1 MNILLTGGT
10 GNVGRATVARLVRN
24 GHDLR
29 VIGRRAYD
37 ELDHDRLGEGFFEGA
52 EYVQCDIND
61 YDALRDQVRG
71 REGIIHLAAIP
82 HPGGGPSQE
91 VFRIN
96 CSGTYNVYQ
105 AAAEEGIK
113 KISCASSINALGFNY
128 GLVPFEIEYFP
139 VDEQH
144 PTYTTDSYSFSKK
157 VTEDIADY
165 YWRREGISSINLRL
179 PGVYEVREGHMDRW
193 RRFSGFFREAFDE
206 FVTLPQDER
215 RARIEQAVAKYDRT
229 RPDRAG
235 FFPDV
240 DMRAR
245 WRAMR
250 EDRDLG
256 LLFGGFGRSNFWASI
271 DARDSAQALEKG
283 LTADY
288 QGSHPIFVNDS
299 ENAAGVDSELLVQ
312 IFFPDVKGRTHPLHG
327 RETLVSIDK
336 ARALIGYEPEHH
348 IADLMGF

>member
-1 MNILLTGGT
+1 LTGGT
-10 GNVGRATVARLVRN
+10 GNVGRATVARLVQN

-29 VIGRRAYD
+29 VIGRRAHD
-37 ELDHDRLGEGFFEGA
+37 ELDHERLGERFFDGA
-52 EYVQCDIND
+52 EYVQCDVNN

-71 REGIIHLAAIP
+71 MEGIIHLAAIP
-82 HPGGGPSQE
+82 YPGGAPSQE

-105 AAAEEGIK
+105 AAAAEGIK

-144 PTYTTDSYSFSKK
+144 PTYTTDSYSFSKQ
-157 VTEDIADY
+157 VTEGIADY

-193 RRFSGFFREAFDE
+193 RRYSGFFREAFGE
-206 FVTLPQDER
+206 LVTLPQDER
-215 RARIEQAVAKYDRT
+215 RARIEQAIYKYDDT

-235 FFPDV
+235 FLPNV

-245 WRAMR
+245 WRAIR

-256 LLFGGFGRSNFWASI
+256 LLFGGFGRSNFWASV

-299 ENAAGVDSELLVQ
+299 ENAAGFDSELLVQ
-312 IFFPDVKGRTHPLHG
+312 IFFPDVTRRTHPLQG